1 MATRSAIGFVEYD
14 GTITAVY
21 CHWDGYLEHNGMM
34 LLEHY
39 SDTYK
44 LLDLLELGDISSLR
58 PEIGEKHPF
67 SPHGHGVDG
76 MSCEKYDEL
85 YGRMTTFYG
94 RDRGDSGCDAK
105 EFTNPTSFRSHYSD
119 CDYFYLYDGKEWT
132 YAERGRPYFKPVPSL
147 IEA

>member
-14 GTITAVY
+14 GSITAVY
-21 CHWDGYLEHNGMM
+21 CHWDGYLEGVGVT
-34 LLEHY
+34 LVKHY

-44 LLDLLELGDISSLR
+44 LLDLLEQGDISSLR
-58 PEIGEKHPF
+58 EEIGEKHPF

-85 YGRMTTFYG
+85 YGKMTTFYS
-94 RDRGDSGCDAK
+94 RDRGENCPAVDFPEAK
-105 EFTNPTSFRSHYSD
+105 AFRSHYSD

-132 YAERGRPYFKPVPSL
+132 YAERNRPYFNPVPIL